1 MIEVGKN
8 YYYVGIGISGLLNKI
23 VKVLDDTGEKF
34 GSNRDMPIYLCEDE
48 NLNTYRVMEISLS
61 KTPAM
66 YRFVSATEASILPE
80 GVATFPTFKDNKYI
94 CEYTW

>member
-8 YYYVGIGISGLLNKI
+8 YYYVGVGISGLLNKI
-23 VKVLDDTGEKF
+23 VKVLKNTEEKF
-34 GSNRDMPIYLCEDE
+34 GSNRDIPIYLCEDE
-48 NLNTYRVMEISLS
+48 NLNIHRVLEISLS

-66 YRFVSATEASILPE
+66 YRFISATETSIIPE
-80 GVATFPTFKDNKYI
+80 SVATFTTFKDSKYT